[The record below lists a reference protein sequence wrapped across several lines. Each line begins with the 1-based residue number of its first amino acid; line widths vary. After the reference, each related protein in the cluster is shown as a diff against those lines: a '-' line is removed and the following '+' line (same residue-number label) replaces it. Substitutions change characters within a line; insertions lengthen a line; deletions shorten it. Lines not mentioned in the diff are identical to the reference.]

1 MPDDSLL
8 TTKLHIP
15 SPRPDL
21 VSRPRLV
28 EHLTEGLRRKLTLV
42 SAPPGF
48 GKTTLVSTWLRQID
62 LPLPVAWL
70 SLDERD
76 NNPARFWT
84 YLLAALRQ
92 IDASIGSMGQT
103 ILNAGHSQVQTNEA
117 LVTMLINDLAAVPGN
132 YILVLE
138 DYHLIEAEAIHTA
151 MGFLLDHAP
160 GQMHLVL
167 ISRTD
172 PPFPLTRLRVRDEL
186 TELGE
191 ADLRFTPAEAVV
203 FLNQTMGLDL
213 DPVDVAALEAR
224 TEGWVAGLQLAA
236 LSMHG
241 RRDTHSFVQAFTGS
255 HRYVIDYLAE
265 EVLSRQPAHIRGFL
279 LQTSI
284 LDRLSG
290 PLCDAVIERLQIDAS
305 GNGAS
310 VNDGSGSGGLSDN
323 GTSLGQATGQAML
336 EYLEQA
342 NLFIIP
348 LDDGRRWYRY
358 HHLFADFLREHLQK
372 LVSAAELI
380 ALHHRACAWYAQ
392 QGLYVEAVDHA
403 LAAQDPE
410 QAAPFIEQL
419 ALSMLT
425 QGEVST
431 LQNWLLKLPARLI
444 QTRPRLSLAWAWAKV
459 ITNEWDDVEPL
470 LQWAER
476 SLAGDGR
483 DSVETG
489 LGHDDAYVSGLWGE
503 VAAIRSMIL
512 GNTGEV
518 EQAIALSRQALEQL
532 PEDNLIL
539 RSVITMNLGA
549 AYELIGDLA
558 GASQKITEA
567 IAIAETADNLITV
580 LSGTG
585 SLAQLHE
592 EQGRL
597 HHAAKMYQQAIR
609 VVEKQAEAR
618 GHPGRPLPIAGWA
631 YSGLAEILREQN
643 QLEAAQPYLVTCLEL
658 ASHGDIILRNKV
670 IGQLIL
676 ARIRQAQGGE
686 ADAMAAIEEAARLTH
701 RRSPLTL
708 WVEAVRTRLWLM
720 QGNLQAAAHWARSW
734 DLPVDDG
741 LKYAVFPGE
750 YSTLVRVFVAQERLD
765 EAAALLARMHA
776 VAESSGR
783 LGRLLELLILQAL
796 ILYRQGDVTK
806 ALAPLAH
813 ALSIAE
819 RGGYVRIFVDE
830 GAPMAALLQEAT
842 VRDLASTYGYQLL
855 AVFDPNIAH
864 QGPNRQVPGQT
875 EVQVSPLLE
884 PLSDRE
890 LEVLRLV
897 ASGLSN
903 QDIADRLV
911 IAVSTVKSH
920 TNKIFG
926 KLAVQN
932 RTQAVAKARDLGLL

>member
-1 MPDDSLL
+1 MPADSLL
-8 TTKLHIP
+8 TTKHHIP
-15 SPRPDL
+15 SPRPGL
-21 VSRPRLV
+21 VPRPRLV
-28 EHLTEGLRRKLTLV
+28 ERLTEGLRRKLTLV

-48 GKTTLVSTWLRQID
+48 GKTTLVSTWLRQLD
-62 LPLPVAWL
+62 PPRPVAWL
-70 SLDERD
+70 SLDDRD
-76 NNPARFWT
+76 SNPARFWT
-84 YLLAALRQ
+84 YLLAALGQ
-92 IDASIGSMGQT
+92 IDPGIGSMGQT
-103 ILNAGHSQVQTNEA
+103 ILNAGQSQAQTDEA
-117 LVTMLINDLAAVPGN
+117 LVTMLINDLAAVGDN
-132 YILVLE
+132 FILVLE
-138 DYHLIEAEAIHTA
+138 DYHLIETEAIHTA
-151 MGFLLDHAP
+151 MSFLLDHAP

-172 PPFPLTRLRVRDEL
+172 PPFSLTRLRVRDEL

-191 ADLRFTPAEAVV
+191 ADLRFTPAEAVA

-213 DPVDVAALEAR
+213 DPVDVAALEVR

-236 LSMHG
+236 LSMQG
-241 RRDTHSFVQAFTGS
+241 RPDARRFVQAFTGS

-265 EVLSRQPAHIRGFL
+265 EVLSRQPPHIRGFL

-290 PLCDAVIERLQIDAS
+290 PLCDAVIEHLQIGAS

-310 VNDGSGSGGLSDN
+310 VHVESGSSGLSEN
-323 GTSLGQATGQAML
+323 GESFGQATGQAML

-372 LVSAAELI
+372 LVSDAELL

-410 QAAPFIEQL
+410 QAVPFIEQISL
-419 ALSMLT
+419 TMLT

-431 LQNWLLKLPARLI
+431 LQNWLLKLPERLI
-444 QTRPRLSLAWAWAKV
+444 QTRPRLSLAWAWARV

-476 SLAGDGR
+476 SLVGDGR

-489 LGHDDAYVSGLWGE
+489 LGHDDAYVRGLWGE

-609 VVEKQAEAR
+609 VVERQAEAR
-618 GHPGRPLPIAGWA
+618 GHPGHPLPISGWA

-643 QLEAAQPYLVTCLEL
+643 QLEAAQPYLATCLEL
-658 ASHGDIILRNKV
+658 ASYGDIILRNKV
-670 IGQLIL
+670 IGHLIL
-676 ARIRQAQGGE
+676 ARIRQAQGDE
-686 ADAMAAIEEAARLTH
+686 AGALAAIEESVRLTH
-701 RRSPLTL
+701 RRSPIAP

-720 QGNLQAAAHWARSW
+720 QGNLEAAAHWALSW
-734 DLPVDDG
+734 DLPLDDG

-750 YSTLVRVFVAQERLD
+750 YSTLVRVFMAQERLD
-765 EAAALLARMHA
+765 KAVALLARMQA

-796 ILYRQGDVTK
+796 ILNRQGDLTK
-806 ALAPLAH
+806 ALAPLTQ

-819 RGGYVRIFVDE
+819 RGGYVRTFVDE
-830 GAPMAALLQEAT
+830 GAPMAALLQEAAA
-842 VRDLASTYGYQLL
+842 RDAASPYGEQLL
-855 AVFDPNIAH
+855 AAFDLNVAH
-864 QGPNRQVPGQT
+864 RDTIHQAPDET
-875 EVQVSPLLE
+875 EVQGSPLLE

-890 LEVLRLV
+890 LEVLHLV
-897 ASGLSN
+897 ATGLSN
-903 QDIADRLV
+903 QDIADKLV

-926 KLAVQN
+926 KLDVQN
-932 RTQAVAKARDLGLL
+932 RTQAVAKARGLGLL